1 MAQRGKFVKP
11 QNRQI
16 SSARV
21 VAGKKISPNFVRV
34 TIAGDEL
41 SSVSPMGFDQWF
53 RMFVPQQGQ
62 RTLRL
67 PTSASGFWYAQY
79 KLMAKDL
86 RPVVR
91 NYTIRDF
98 RAAGAGM
105 FGDTTEIDID
115 FASHGDLGPA
125 SAWARTATAGDEVAI
140 LDEGLIYNPTPGAEW
155 QLLVGDESALPAM
168 AGIMNSARRDLRAE
182 VFIEIPDADDAQ
194 DVRVGDGV
202 NVHWLIRGDATARPG
217 ALALHTVME
226 AELPAGPSYT
236 FVAGESGLATA
247 LRRHLVSDRGVP
259 KSDIAFTGYW
269 RHGHASY

>member
-11 QNRQI
+11 QHRRI
-16 SSARV
+16 SSAQV

-62 RTLRL
+62 KKLRL
-67 PTSASGFWYAQY
+67 PTNASGFWYAKY
-79 KLMAKDL
+79 KLMPKDV

-91 NYTIRDF
+91 NYTIREF
-98 RAAGAGM
+98 RAAGSGL
-105 FGDTTEIDID
+105 FGGTTEIDID
-115 FASHGDLGPA
+115 FTSHGDLGPA
-125 SAWARTATAGDEVAI
+125 SAWASSATAGDEVAI

-155 QLLVGDESALPAM
+155 QLLVGDESALPAIV
-168 AGIMNSARRDLRAE
+168 GILNSAPPDLRAE
-182 VFIEIPDADDAQ
+182 VFVEIADADDAQ
-194 DVRVGDGV
+194 HVPVGDKV
-202 NVHWLIRGDATARPG
+202 NIHWLVREDTTARPG
-217 ALALHTVME
+217 ALALRTVME
-226 AELPAGPSYT
+226 AELPAGPSYA
-236 FVAGESGLATA
+236 FVAGESQLATS
-247 LRRHLVSDRGVP
+247 LRRHLVGDRGLP